1 MDTPL
6 AYTYLGMLHNK
17 NNEKEV
23 LQILGE
29 LFGSDIVW
37 PGKEKEDE
45 KLLERLKKM
54 GEDKIY
60 KTAREVIK
68 ARSK

>member
-6 AYTYLGMLHNK
+6 AYTYREMLRNEK
-17 NNEKEV
+17 NEKEV
-23 LQILGE
+23 LQILEE

-37 PGKEKEDE
+37 PGKEKDDE
-45 KLLERLKKM
+45 KLLEKLKGM

-60 KTAREVIK
+60 KAVEEAIK